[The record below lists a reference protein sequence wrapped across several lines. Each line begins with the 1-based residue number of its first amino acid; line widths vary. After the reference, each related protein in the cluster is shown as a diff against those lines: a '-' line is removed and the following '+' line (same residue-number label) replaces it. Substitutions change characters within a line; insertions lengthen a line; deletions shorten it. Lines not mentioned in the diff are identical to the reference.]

1 MGSISIN
8 KAVADLKQHWN
19 YSSLRPKQA
28 EVITALSNENKVLAL
43 LPTGGGKSLCY
54 QLPALQLDG
63 ITLVI
68 SPLIALMED
77 QVSSLRKRGIVAKAI
92 HSGLRNNDIDRL
104 LSNVNYDQTKLLY
117 VSPERLRSDSFLKR
131 LSQYQISMLA
141 IDEAHCISQWG
152 HDFRPAYQLIKE
164 FIDINKPNRIIALTG
179 TANENTIAE
188 ICAQLTIPQTAIVQD
203 SFLRDNIKL
212 AVVRSRDKMNDILK
226 QAKTS
231 AKTIIYTRSRRNV
244 EMIASFL
251 KSHGIRAAHYHA
263 GLSFSDKTAIQDQ
276 FLKGEIQVVASTNA
290 FGMGIDIP
298 DIAQIVHYD
307 IPPSLEEYYQEIGRA
322 GRNGAMSS
330 AILLYDDSDLRYHQS
345 RVTSEFPSFDSL
357 YSTYSKVHRYF
368 DNLINEGE
376 GKRRP
381 LNLISLAKSVG
392 IGSRVLLNQLQ
403 ALSKLN
409 CHSIDDNPR
418 DIHSIKYAV
427 SPRLLREANLDE
439 SLKGVLDFLMRH
451 YANHADEWNKIN
463 IDSMAKGLKKNP
475 ELILKSF
482 SQLKAKRLINYHRL
496 DQGLVITFNE
506 GRLNRKDF
514 RYKAN
519 RYTKLKQIKEDR
531 MNAMKGYI
539 NCEACLNEYLLKYF
553 NEDHP
558 DKCSLCNHCLSA
570 NLMTISKRDIERM
583 TQAELEQ
590 TLVQAMEEKNHALL
604 KQLQSCHQKELSV

>member
-1 MGSISIN
+1 M
-8 KAVADLKQHWN
+8 
-19 YSSLRPKQA
+19 
-28 EVITALSNENKVLAL
+28 
-43 LPTGGGKSLCY
+43 
-54 QLPALQLDG
+54 
-63 ITLVI
+63 
-68 SPLIALMED
+68 
-77 QVSSLRKRGIVAKAI
+77 
-92 HSGLRNNDIDRL
+92 
-104 LSNVNYDQTKLLY
+104 
-117 VSPERLRSDSFLKR
+117 
-131 LSQYQISMLA
+131 
-141 IDEAHCISQWG
+141 
-152 HDFRPAYQLIKE
+152 
-164 FIDINKPNRIIALTG
+164 
-179 TANENTIAE
+179 
-188 ICAQLTIPQTAIVQD
+188 
-203 SFLRDNIKL
+203 
-212 AVVRSRDKMNDILK
+212 
-226 QAKTS
+226 
-231 AKTIIYTRSRRNV
+231 
-244 EMIASFL
+244 
-251 KSHGIRAAHYHA
+251 
-263 GLSFSDKTAIQDQ
+263 
-276 FLKGEIQVVASTNA
+276 
-290 FGMGIDIP
+290 
-298 DIAQIVHYD
+298 
-307 IPPSLEEYYQEIGRA
+307 
-322 GRNGAMSS
+322 
-330 AILLYDDSDLRYHQS
+330 
-345 RVTSEFPSFDSL
+345 
-357 YSTYSKVHRYF
+357 HRYF

-482 SQLKAKRLINYHRL
+482 SQLKAKRLINYHCL

-514 RYKAN
+514 SYKAN

-558 DKCSLCNHCLSA
+558 DNCSLCNLS
-570 NLMTISKRDIERM
+570 LIHI
-583 TQAELEQ
+583 
-590 TLVQAMEEKNHALL
+590 
-604 KQLQSCHQKELSV
+604 